1 MDHQHL
7 FEENKKMWDARVEPH
22 TKSAM
27 YKMEAFLAGETSL
40 TEIERDELGDVSG
53 KSLLHLQCHFGQDTL
68 SWARKGAK
76 ATGIDFSP
84 NAIAKANEIRDQLG
98 LDARFIETN
107 VYDLP
112 AVLDGRFDFVFSSY
126 GTIVWLPDLDKWAS
140 IVSRYLKPG
149 GIFYLAEFHP
159 TLYMFNFD
167 NYQVEYDYFNDGN
180 PYIEEV
186 VGSYADTESKTKATE
201 YFWNHPVSEIV
212 NALIKNGLELLELKE
227 YDFSPYNCFP
237 NMYEREPGRYVW
249 GQDKFGRRIPMIL
262 SVKMRKR

>member
-1 MDHQHL
+1 M
-7 FEENKKMWDARVEPH
+7 
-22 TKSAM
+22 
-27 YKMEAFLAGETSL
+27 
-40 TEIERDELGDVSG
+40 
-53 KSLLHLQCHFGQDTL
+53 
-68 SWARKGAK
+68 
-76 ATGIDFSP
+76 
-84 NAIAKANEIRDQLG
+84 
-98 LDARFIETN
+98 DARFIETN